1 MDKSHI
7 HPIIKILKKE
17 LHVGEMPI
25 VSHLAESERDPFVIL
40 ISTLLSLRT
49 KDEVTAEATDRLLAL
64 ASTPEEMLRVPGT
77 KSPGLSIRLVFT
89 ETRQK
94 PFTMSAGN

>member
-25 VSHLAESERDPFVIL
+25 VSHLAESER
-40 ISTLLSLRT
+40 SLCYF
-49 KDEVTAEATDRLLAL
+49 DFHTAELKNKR
-64 ASTPEEMLRVPGT
+64 
-77 KSPGLSIRLVFT
+77 
-89 ETRQK
+89 
-94 PFTMSAGN
+94 

>member
-64 ASTPEEMLRVPGT
+64 AL
-77 KSPGLSIRLVFT
+77 
-89 ETRQK
+89 
-94 PFTMSAGN
+94 